1 MKRLFFL
8 VVLGATGA
16 ALVRGF
22 VVENIVI
29 ASASME
35 PTLPVGR
42 TYWVNKAV
50 YRLRPPRRGEMVVFA
65 APGGEKEMVK
75 RVVAVG
81 GDAVRF
87 KDKDLYLNGVRQ
99 MESYVRYTRAGEVL
113 VGDNMDLGV
122 VPSGHLV
129 VLGDN
134 RDESGDSRDW
144 KNERGER
151 TPFLPVAAVK
161 GRLVR

>member
-1 MKRLFFL
+1 MI
-8 VVLGATGA
+8 GASGA
-16 ALVRGF
+16 AVVRSF

-50 YRLRPPRRGEMVVFA
+50 YRLRDPRRGEMVVFTR
-65 APGGEKEMVK
+65 PGGEKDLVK
-75 RVVAVG
+75 RVVAVE

-87 KDKDLYLNGVRQ
+87 KDKELYLNGVRQ
-99 MESYVRYTRAGEVL
+99 LESYVRYTRAGEVL
-113 VGDNMDLGV
+113 TGDNLDLGV
-122 VPSGHLV
+122 VPPGHLV

-144 KNERGER
+144 KDERGER
-151 TPFLPVAAVK
+151 TPFLPRGSVK
-161 GRLVR
+161 GRLIR